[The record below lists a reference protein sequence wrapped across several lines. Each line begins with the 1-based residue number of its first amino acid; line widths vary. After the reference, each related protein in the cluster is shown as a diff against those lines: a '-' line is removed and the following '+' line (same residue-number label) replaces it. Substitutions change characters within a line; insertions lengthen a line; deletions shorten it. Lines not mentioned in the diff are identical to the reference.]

1 MVIATRK
8 ARFYQRSRDELL
20 KHVPSGVNKDE
31 VKVALRKAISEVDNT
46 LFIGR
51 KEKETKLIDPSTPVE
66 QLDLDT
72 EKIISEVLRKL
83 SSE

>member
-1 MVIATRK
+1 M
-8 ARFYQRSRDELL
+8 
-20 KHVPSGVNKDE
+20 KHVPSGVNKEE
-31 VKVALRKAISEVDNT
+31 VRVALRKVISEVDNS

-51 KEKETKLIDPSTPVE
+51 KEKETKVIDPSTPVE
-66 QLDLDT
+66 LLDLDT